1 MVSGFR
7 DTTTQITHSMT
18 VVFQTWMCYILA
30 LSSLRV
36 YSPQLAAFFGVC
48 QVPRDYVDIRSRR
61 LLESRRFLHD
71 LILALRRP

>member
-30 LSSLRV
+30 LNSLRV
-36 YSPQLAAFFGVC
+36 YSPQLAAFFG
-48 QVPRDYVDIRSRR
+48 IHLSIFN
-61 LLESRRFLHD
+61 LFKRFQYGFNPCSLSP
-71 LILALRRP
+71 LWS